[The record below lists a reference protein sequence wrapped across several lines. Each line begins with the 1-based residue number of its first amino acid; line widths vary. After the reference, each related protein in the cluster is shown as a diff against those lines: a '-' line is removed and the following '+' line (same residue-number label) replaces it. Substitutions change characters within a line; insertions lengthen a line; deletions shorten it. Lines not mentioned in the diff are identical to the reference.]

1 MTQVLVAAAQL
12 RFRHRFR
19 GLAPL
24 TLVGLLILVLIGL
37 LATLAPVI
45 TSWGPTEI
53 DFNAIL
59 APPGSPHHL
68 LGTDQN
74 GMDILS
80 RSLYA
85 ARIDVGIAVASVA
98 LAAGVGSALGA
109 VVGFIGG
116 WFDDIAMRVVD
127 VFQSFP
133 AFIFAL
139 GVAVVVGT
147 STPSLIALLAIVNAP
162 GYVRIMRAEVRAT
175 REHGWVEAARCAG
188 LSPGHILFRQ
198 VLPNSIRPTLVIAPL
213 NCGWV
218 ILLLA
223 SLSFVGLGVSIPQAE
238 WGAMISAGTE
248 EIASGQWWTSVI
260 PGLMLFLTVLGF
272 SLASEGAQARRDSP

>member
-1 MTQVLVAAAQL
+1 MTQTLTAAAQ
-12 RFRHRFR
+12 FRLGPRVR
-19 GLAPL
+19 GIAPL
-24 TLVGLLILVLIGL
+24 TLVGLLILALIAL
-37 LATLAPVI
+37 LALLAPVI

-59 APPGSPHHL
+59 SPPGSPHHL

-74 GMDILS
+74 GMDIFS

-85 ARIDVGIAVASVA
+85 ARIDVGIAVVSVA
-98 LAAGVGSALGA
+98 LAASVGSALGA

-116 WFDDIAMRVVD
+116 WFDDVAMRVVD

-147 STPSLIALLAIVNAP
+147 SITSLIMLLAIVNAP

-175 REHGWVEAARCAG
+175 REHGWVEAAQCAG
-188 LSPGHILFRQ
+188 LSPGNILFRQ
-198 VLPNSIRPTLVIAPL
+198 VVPNSIRPTLVIAPL

-223 SLSFVGLGVSIPQAE
+223 SLSFVGLGVAVPAGGVGGHDFRWDGRDRVRSMVDLGDPRLDAVPD
-238 WGAMISAGTE
+238 GAR
-248 EIASGQWWTSVI
+248 
-260 PGLMLFLTVLGF
+260 L
-272 SLASEGAQARRDSP
+272 